1 MASVGA
7 IRATTGVHKL
17 RGGAP
22 SGRTSHHWGV
32 SEWFQIYG
40 FADVHE
46 NLLVGAY
53 PLDISDVRILERIG
67 VKRVLNLVEDAEYA
81 PGQRPAVA
89 SALEAAGIHETR
101 MDLADYGHLPA
112 DALESAVEEVVA
124 WLGAGERTYVH
135 CRAGWQRSAAVAAGA
150 VAVKEGMWIEDALEH
165 VRARKPSA
173 NPLPHQREDLIRWWN
188 ERG

>member
-1 MASVGA
+1 
-7 IRATTGVHKL
+7 VHKL
-17 RGGAP
+17 PESRRRVATAIIR
-22 SGRTSHHWGV
+22 SV
-32 SEWFQIYG
+32 SDWFQIYG
-40 FADVHE
+40 FADVHD

-53 PLDISDVRILERIG
+53 PLDISDVRILERVG
-67 VKRVLNLVEDAEYA
+67 VKRVLNLVEDEEYA
-81 PGQRPAVA
+81 QGQRLAVA
-89 SALEAAGIHETR
+89 NALQAAGIEETR

-124 WLGAGERTYVH
+124 WLRAGERTYVH

-150 VAVKEGMWIEDALEH
+150 VAVYEGMGIEAALEH

>member
-1 MASVGA
+1 
-7 IRATTGVHKL
+7 VHKL
-17 RGGAP
+17 PVVRRGAATAII
-22 SGRTSHHWGV
+22 RDV
-32 SEWFQIYG
+32 SDWFQIYG
-40 FADVHE
+40 FADVHD

-53 PLDISDVRILERIG
+53 PLDISDVRILERVG
-67 VKRVLNLVEDAEYA
+67 VKRVLNLVEDKEYA
-81 PGQRPAVA
+81 PGQRPAIA
-89 SALEAAGIHETR
+89 NALEAAGIEETR
-101 MDLADYGHLPA
+101 MDLADYGQLPA

-124 WLGAGERTYVH
+124 WLRAGERTYVH

-150 VAVKEGMWIEDALEH
+150 VAVYEGMGIEAALEH